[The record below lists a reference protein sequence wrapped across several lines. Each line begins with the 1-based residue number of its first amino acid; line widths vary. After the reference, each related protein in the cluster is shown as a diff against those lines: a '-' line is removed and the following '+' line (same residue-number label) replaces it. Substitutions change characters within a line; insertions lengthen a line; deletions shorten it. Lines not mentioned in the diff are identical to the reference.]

1 MPQTDQNNHPD
12 LPRPET
18 FPGLSTRDQV
28 DDEINLIDLIYPI
41 YKRRRFLI
49 LFCLIIVVSVA
60 IITRQMPKTYEATAV
75 ILPETKSGG
84 TESAIKTAFLG
95 QFGIAGIG
103 TSSGTPSEIFNAVLK
118 SNELA
123 QDVLGRYNYFF
134 INGINRNSEKIAAGG
149 FADAL
154 EVSQD
159 RINPTLSITIQSY
172 DPVLAA
178 DLANS
183 YLIALDE
190 YNRTN
195 TVTSAQRLRKYIE
208 KRLEAANRELDQAQ
222 TDLREFQEKNKAIS
236 ISKQAEATLKVL
248 SEMEANRVALEVE
261 KAAKEKFYRGQHI
274 EIEQL
279 KARME
284 ALQKNIDSLTY
295 SKEPKIPLEREKGKI
310 DFYIPL
316 KRIPALN
323 FDESR
328 LLLKAK
334 AKTGVVTMLTTQL
347 EQAKLDETKDMPT
360 INNLDWAEPPKGP
373 IKPRLKLNI
382 LSSAVV
388 ALFIGIFLIFFLEF
402 IHKMDQDPE
411 TAPKWQEI
419 KKGLVNPIL
428 FFKKSK
434 Q

>member
-1 MPQTDQNNHPD
+1 MDRSNQNNHPD
-12 LPRPET
+12 SSHET
-18 FPGLSTRDQV
+18 PPAVSYGDQV

-49 LFCLIIVVSVA
+49 LFCLITVVAVA
-60 IITRQMPKTYEATAV
+60 IITRQVPKIYEATAV
-75 ILPETKSGG
+75 IFPETKSGG
-84 TESAIKTAFLG
+84 SESALKAAFLG
-95 QFGIAGIG
+95 QFGIAGVGI
-103 TSSGTPSEIFNAVLK
+103 SSETPSEMFNAVLK

-134 INGINRNSEKIAAGG
+134 INGIYKNSEKIAAGA

-154 EVSQD
+154 KVLKD
-159 RINPTLSITIQSY
+159 RKNPTLSVTVQSH

-183 YLIALDE
+183 YIIALDE
-190 YNRTN
+190 YNSTN
-195 TVTSAQRLRKYIE
+195 TVTSAQRLQEYIE

-236 ISKQAEATLKVL
+236 ISQQAEATLKVL
-248 SEMEANRVALEVE
+248 SEMEANRIALEVE
-261 KAAKEKFYRGQHI
+261 KAAKEKFYKGSHI

-279 KARME
+279 KAQME

-295 SKEPKIPLEREKGKI
+295 SKEPKIPLEREIGKI
-310 DFYIPL
+310 EFYIPL

-323 FDESR
+323 FDESK
-328 LLLKAK
+328 LLLKVK
-334 AKTGVVTMLTTQL
+334 TKTGVITMLSTQL

-360 INNLDWAEPPKGP
+360 INVLDWAEPPKWP
-373 IKPRLKLNI
+373 IKPRLKINVL
-382 LSSAVV
+382 LSFVIS
-388 ALFIGIFLIFFLEF
+388 LFIGIFLIFFLEF
-402 IHKMDQDPE
+402 INRMDQDPE
-411 TAPKWQEI
+411 TSPKWQEI
-419 KKGLVNPIL
+419 KKGLINTIF